1 MHTSTYIKGVSTTKP
16 KLLVLLER
24 LLMQKRIKRLR
35 VMNMSKRF
43 KQLTKNADKNF
54 NQMLIG
60 VLIIVIGIFLWAD
73 KNYFFWPP
81 QLRPLMNSEWS
92 DIIFI
97 ILGICLLF
105 TALTGNRSRRLQSIL
120 LIISSAAV
128 AMLLAEQLWH
138 VLFANKIEMIMAVIL
153 DAGLL
158 VMLIRCAYE
167 N

>member
-1 MHTSTYIKGVSTTKP
+1 MF
-16 KLLVLLER
+16 
-24 LLMQKRIKRLR
+24 KRII
-35 VMNMSKRF
+35 NNID
-43 KQLTKNADKNF
+43 QNF
-54 NQMLIG
+54 NQMVVG
-60 VLIIVIGIFLWAD
+60 VVIIMMGLFLWAD

-105 TALTGNRSRRLQSIL
+105 TALTGNRSRRFQSIL
-120 LIISSAAV
+120 LIVASAAV
-128 AMLLAEQLWH
+128 AMLLVEQVWH
-138 VLFANKIEMIMAVIL
+138 VLFAHKIEMIMAVIL

-158 VMLIRCAYE
+158 TLLIRCAYK

>member
-1 MHTSTYIKGVSTTKP
+1 MIMRQLKS
-16 KLLVLLER
+16 LLR
-24 LLMQKRIKRLR
+24 Q
-35 VMNMSKRF
+35 
-43 KQLTKNADKNF
+43 ADKNF

-153 DAGLL
+153 EAGLL

>member
-1 MHTSTYIKGVSTTKP
+1 MLTK
-16 KLLVLLER
+16 L
-24 LLMQKRIKRLR
+24 
-35 VMNMSKRF
+35 

-60 VLIIVIGIFLWAD
+60 VLIILIGIFLWAD

-120 LIISSAAV
+120 LIVASAAV

-138 VLFANKIEMIMAVIL
+138 VLFANKVEMIMAVIL

-158 VMLIRCAYE
+158 VMLIRCAYK